1 MHHRLQ
7 HKCGDIRMTGITLS
21 VSGHRLEKLEVIK
34 IGVSEL
40 DPVAAEEWKVC
51 NLGGILLRMGARLSY
66 HAISLLPYTSVYFS
80 YIEGPNSVRDLCSR
94 QNFQRSCFS
103 PSRFPE
109 KCTHMHKHVILDCL
123 FSGFTSGVR
132 AF

>member
-80 YIEGPNSVRDLCSR
+80 YIEGP
-94 QNFQRSCFS
+94 
-103 PSRFPE
+103 SRFPE